1 MCDGCQSAE
10 CAKLIADQFPS
21 SQLELF
27 RVSAQRV
34 RFGQQAD
41 DVRFIRGLNH
51 GERLRFRVFENR
63 DRLHATTQ
71 PTFPAL
77 DGSLGFPLGL
87 RRRTCRRSPSNG
99 WRGNMVGVL
108 SKK

>member
-1 MCDGCQSAE
+1 VRVRVHRDHIDFKVLRDESVDFACKEQFRRRT
-10 CAKLIADQFPS
+10 LIADQFPS

-63 DRLHATTQ
+63 DRLLHTHGGKQ
-71 PTFPAL
+71 
-77 DGSLGFPLGL
+77 GG
-87 RRRTCRRSPSNG
+87 
-99 WRGNMVGVL
+99 VGIVQNVAN
-108 SKK
+108 